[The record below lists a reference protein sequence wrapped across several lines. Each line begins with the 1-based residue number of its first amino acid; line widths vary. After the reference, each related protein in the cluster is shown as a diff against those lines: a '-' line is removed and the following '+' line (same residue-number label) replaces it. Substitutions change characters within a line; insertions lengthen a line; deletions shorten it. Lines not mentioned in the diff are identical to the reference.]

1 MVQTVSRIAVLA
13 TLSMAAAS
21 CAIQH
26 NDGLTP
32 TVSSSPSGGYVG
44 TWKSSTASAPTGN
57 TCGNFEWRV
66 TNQAEGIIS
75 GIFLAQCGGNLTVS
89 GSAWAQPNGSTIP
102 ITATAGATAPGIVA
116 CDVSLVSAASVDG
129 DTMRVPYSGNTCLGP
144 ISGTELLRRQ

>member
-1 MVQTVSRIAVLA
+1 MVHTVSRIAVLA
-13 TLSMAAAS
+13 TLSMAAVS

-26 NDGLTP
+26 NDGPAP
-32 TVSSSPSGGYVG
+32 TSSSSSASYVG
-44 TWKSSTASAPTGN
+44 TWKSTTASAPTGS

-66 TNQAEGIIS
+66 TNQTEGIIS

-102 ITATAGATAPGIVA
+102 IKATAGATAPGIVA
-116 CDVSLVSAASVDG
+116 CDVAFVSTASVDG